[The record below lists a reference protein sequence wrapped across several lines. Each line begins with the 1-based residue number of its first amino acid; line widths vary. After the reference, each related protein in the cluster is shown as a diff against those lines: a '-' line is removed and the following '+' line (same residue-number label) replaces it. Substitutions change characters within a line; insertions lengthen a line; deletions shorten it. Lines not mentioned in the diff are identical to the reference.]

1 MESDQALDECRRGR
15 LTVTGS
21 RLGLST
27 PKRAYLASLDLAP
40 LCFVRYTVHS
50 ALLLLLLSSR
60 WLEQSTGHDVLL
72 SFGGATDAISSGAI
86 KGSKGGAPSVLPD
99 LSSTDCCCIL
109 LHSTLPTCALSCA
122 PTLYR
127 PVIVSWRGTLNEP
140 LRLPF
145 NLE

>member
-1 MESDQALDECRRGR
+1 MPQGAPDSDRFSIRLKHTETGLSR
-15 LTVTGS
+15 LTRFSTFVLCPIHCALCTAAAVALFTVARAINRARRSAVIWRGH
-21 RLGLST
+21 RRHLLG
-27 PKRAYLASLDLAP
+27 RHQ
-40 LCFVRYTVHS
+40 R
-50 ALLLLLLSSR
+50 
-60 WLEQSTGHDVLL
+60 QQG
-72 SFGGATDAISSGAI
+72 
-86 KGSKGGAPSVLPD
+86 GGAPSVLPD